1 MNSTEK
7 LKTRVS
13 IDYNINR
20 AVKENNEDLSHLDSF
35 DSNFGQTNETPFL
48 DLKIVHSG
56 SPSADNAKS

>member
-20 AVKENNEDLSHLDSF
+20 AVKENNEDLSHLD
-35 DSNFGQTNETPFL
+35 
-48 DLKIVHSG
+48 
-56 SPSADNAKS
+56 